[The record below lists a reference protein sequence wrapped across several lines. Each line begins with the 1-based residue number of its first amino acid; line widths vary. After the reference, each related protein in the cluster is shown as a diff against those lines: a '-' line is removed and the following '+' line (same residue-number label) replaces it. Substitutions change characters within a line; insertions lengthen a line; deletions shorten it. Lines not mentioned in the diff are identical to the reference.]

1 MKKIF
6 LCCLIFSNFILF
18 ADDIKSYNLSL
29 DCSKAQNES
38 IEYKICSNNVLLMQD
53 NILFNTYKL
62 LLNTT
67 NINKNKLKE
76 EQEEWLSQRDQCL
89 DNKCI
94 KQMYK
99 KRIKQLNY
107 ISDLVVDNDFSAFQK
122 IELIKTEKNNLNTAN
137 DMNKYN
143 FTCIYGKNTGLP
155 TISRDKDLYF
165 IDELS
170 KTIIESANNNNWIML
185 VEENFI
191 DKKTNEEIL
200 KGRIISDT
208 GSKYQ
213 PSIIKFFTYSKNWYC
228 ELKK

>member
-6 LCCLIFSNFILF
+6 LICLMFSTFILLGE
-18 ADDIKSYNLSL
+18 DIRFYNLNL
-29 DCSKAQNES
+29 DCSSAKKES
-38 IEYKICSNNVLLMQD
+38 VEYKICSNNILSMQD
-53 NILFNTYKL
+53 NILANMYKL
-62 LLNTT
+62 LLTTT

-76 EQEEWLSQRDQCL
+76 EQEEWLTQRNQCL

-107 ISDLVVDNDFSAFQK
+107 ISDLIIDNDFSAFQK
-122 IELIKTEKNNLNTAN
+122 IELIKTDKNNLNTVN
-137 DMNKYN
+137 EMNKYN
-143 FTCIYGKNTGLP
+143 FTCMYGKNTGLP
-155 TISRDKDLYF
+155 TISRDKDLYY

-170 KTIIESANNNNWIML
+170 NKITESTNKNWIML

-191 DKKTNEEIL
+191 DSKSNEEIL
-200 KGRIISDT
+200 KGRIISDSGT
-208 GSKYQ
+208 KYQ
-213 PSIIKFFTYSKNWYC
+213 PSLIKFFTYSKNWYC